1 MAESA
6 PFATCA
12 NPLPTVEASW
22 LERLKVIFEH
32 LVEQEPIG
40 AWMREQGF
48 DPLRGCI
55 AVLPEQLRV
64 DVGPFPPPYVRFC
77 RDIVAPVLMDVAA
90 LGLPETIADAFPLLL
105 KRSAAVINEINCP

>member
-1 MAESA
+1 MEPLMFDKVLASIDRIVTEC
-6 PFATCA
+6 PF
-12 NPLPTVEASW
+12 
-22 LERLKVIFEH
+22 
-32 LVEQEPIG
+32 G

-90 LGLPETIADAFPLLL
+90 LGLPETIADAFLLLL
-105 KRSAAVINEINCP
+105 KRSAAVITEINCP